1 MAYTSLGSSCHNAYT
16 RFQLLLAHACIHFTG
31 VRIEANCNGNA
42 CIQFQQ
48 LKSGVRIV
56 TGRTQTGV
64 PLLEFTASEI
74 ITSCLCYSPGVTV
87 TSQHITCHDR
97 MQAAAKQWSSKTQNI
112 MGSMNWSLVIMKN
125 RKSIFGNLTSVF
137 QGHSE
142 IISLDRKW
150 RGERPWV
157 TAYESMVQDRHFSC
171 FVLWHMSLQCFQKS
185 FPKWTVAM
193 NCCFTLCQFP
203 VKLPWRS

>member
-1 MAYTSLGSSCHNAYT
+1 MTGNTFLPIFVTNWDAQNPPNNCNSYYDNTSWGTHSKIGYMKLSLGLKKLVGLKLDVT
-16 RFQLLLAHACIHFTG
+16 RW
-31 VRIEANCNGNA
+31 
-42 CIQFQQ
+42 
-48 LKSGVRIV
+48 
-56 TGRTQTGV
+56 V
-64 PLLEFTASEI
+64 PRFMQS
-74 ITSCLCYSPGVTV
+74 V
-87 TSQHITCHDR
+87 R
-97 MQAAAKQWSSKTQNI
+97 MQAAAP
-112 MGSMNWSLVIMKN
+112 
-125 RKSIFGNLTSVF
+125 SVF

-150 RGERPWV
+150 RGQRPWV
-157 TAYESMVQDRHFSC
+157 TAYKSMVQDSHFSC